1 MASIFFAISIV
12 LAGLAAAV
20 FFSNGKTKK
29 RKYIIWGIT
38 LMVAIAP
45 FLSFSISLTYA
56 FIVNNGWA
64 ALIMWILF
72 PIIFIV
78 GFTLL
83 LIGIF
88 KKENS
93 LSSQGL

>member
-1 MASIFFAISIV
+1 MEAIFFAISIV
-12 LAGLAAAV
+12 LVGLAVAL

-56 FIVNNGWA
+56 LIVVNGWGS
-64 ALIMWILF
+64 LIMWYLF
-72 PIIFIV
+72 PIIFII
-78 GFTLL
+78 GLTLL
-83 LIGIF
+83 LIGI
-88 KKENS
+88 KEKS
-93 LSSQGL
+93 FSSQES